1 MSDFIIEILEPAPF
15 LLEVSEPVE
24 QIVDINVGSN
34 ELTPTIN
41 LEIVNT
47 EKILLSDLPDI
58 EISKILGLLE
68 YVQDVIGLS
77 GVVGGSGVTVS
88 YNDSTGFTTINVNG
102 EFGLTTEQVDDRVS
116 QLLVAGS
123 GIGLSYNDSANTLTI
138 STTGEF
144 GLSAEQVDDR
154 VSQLLVGGTGISLS
168 YNDASNLLSINV
180 STGIPVTNLVS
191 SGITLGNTTI
201 NLGQTSLVLDGLTRI
216 SGVSSGNPVYLYN
229 AYIDGG
235 TP

>member
-1 MSDFIIEILEPAPF
+1 MSEFIIEIIEPAPY

-24 QIVDINVGSN
+24 QIVDINVGDS
-34 ELTPTIN
+34 ELANVN

-77 GVVGGSGVTVS
+77 GVVGGSGVSVS
-88 YNDSTGFTTINVNG
+88 YNDTTGYTTISVNG
-102 EFGLTTEQVDDRVS
+102 EFGLTTEQVDDRVAA
-116 QLLVAGS
+116 LLVAGS
-123 GIGLSYNDSANTLTI
+123 GIGLSYNDNAGTLTV
-138 STTGEF
+138 SVTGEF
-144 GLSAEQVDDR
+144 GLTSEQVDDR
-154 VSQLLVGGTGISLS
+154 VSQLLVGGTGINVS
-168 YNDASNLLSINV
+168 YNDIGNTLTINV
-180 STGIPVTNLVS
+180 STGIPVTSLAS

-201 NLGQTSLVLDGLTRI
+201 NLGQSSFVIDGLTRI
-216 SGVSSGNPVYLYN
+216 SGVSPLNPTYLHHT
-229 AYIDGG
+229 YIDGG

>member
-1 MSDFIIEILEPAPF
+1 MSDFLIEVIDH
-15 LLEVSEPVE
+15 S
-24 QIVDINVGSN
+24 VDISIGDS
-34 ELTPTIN
+34 ETPTIN

-77 GVVGGSGVTVS
+77 GVVGGSGVSVS
-88 YNDSTGFTTINVNG
+88 YNDTT
-102 EFGLTTEQVDDRVS
+102 GLTT
-116 QLLVAGS
+116 
-123 GIGLSYNDSANTLTI
+123 
-138 STTGEF
+138 
-144 GLSAEQVDDR
+144 
-154 VSQLLVGGTGISLS
+154 
-168 YNDASNLLSINV
+168 INV
-180 STGIPVTNLVS
+180 STGIPITNLVS
-191 SGITLGNTTI
+191 SGITLGNTTV
-201 NLGQTSLVLDGLTRI
+201 NLGQTSFVLDGLTRI